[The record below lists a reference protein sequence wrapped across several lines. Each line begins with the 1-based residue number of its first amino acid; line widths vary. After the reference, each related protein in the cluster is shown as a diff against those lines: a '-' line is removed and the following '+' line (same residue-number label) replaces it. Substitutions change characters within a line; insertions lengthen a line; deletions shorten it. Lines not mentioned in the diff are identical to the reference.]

1 MQRKKRL
8 VFSDR
13 FAHEQF
19 ETSVGS
25 FKLVAFEFE
34 LFHFFNNFQNDRIVF
49 LNRRIEFFNLFDD
62 HAAPGNFAHEEHA
75 GVSDAFGGDVFVR
88 IGIFNNRIDVHARFV
103 RKRIR
108 ADIGQLRIQGDIRD
122 FGYSPRDRCKRFQL
136 FVRKAG
142 IAHLQ
147 LQVGDDGRKVCVSRT
162 LSEAEKRSL
171 YVAGS
176 RFNRNERVRNGKPR
190 IVVRVDTDKG
200 FASEMRTHIGN
211 RFFTFVDEAAARRF
225 AKREY
230 TGSPFDRSFERFQRI
245 VSIVPVA
252 GKKMF
257 GVVDDTAV
265 VFR

>member
-1 MQRKKRL
+1 M
-8 VFSDR
+8 
-13 FAHEQF
+13 
-19 ETSVGS
+19 
-25 FKLVAFEFE
+25 
-34 LFHFFNNFQNDRIVF
+34 
-49 LNRRIEFFNLFDD
+49 
-62 HAAPGNFAHEEHA
+62 
-75 GVSDAFGGDVFVR
+75 
-88 IGIFNNRIDVHARFV
+88 

-147 LQVGDDGRKVCVSRT
+147 LQVGDDGRKVRVSRA

-176 RFNRNERVRNGKPR
+176 RFDRNERVRNGKPR

-211 RFFTFVDEAAARRF
+211 RFFAFVDEAAARRF

-252 GKKMF
+252 GKKML
-257 GVVDDTAV
+257 GIVDDTAV